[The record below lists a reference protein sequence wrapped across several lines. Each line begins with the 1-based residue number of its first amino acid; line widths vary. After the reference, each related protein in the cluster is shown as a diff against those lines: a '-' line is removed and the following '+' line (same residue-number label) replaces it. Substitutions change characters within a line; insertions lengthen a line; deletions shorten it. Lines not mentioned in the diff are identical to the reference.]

1 MVNETPVPNHISC
14 CVPFYNLMR
23 NHLKYGLGRNRLRY
37 TTSSLISA
45 YAYASYSIVTT
56 DGDGWFGKTV
66 FCRYYDKN
74 WVELLPIVQS
84 VVFPEY
90 TVHCCKHPH
99 ARFMSVSE
107 EMFDDV
113 NEKVPVLD
121 RSAVNSKYTLTFCL
135 APVYGKGSNWLL
147 LAELVEHY
155 KLQGVE
161 HSTSSTSV
169 FYFKDIDEYS
179 RELVESYVKSGEVET
194 VFLREEHDRAG
205 NEWQIAGVQDC
216 LHRNRHY
223 SRYSVFADLDE
234 RTMALGYSTLA
245 DYVLAAMSAEANVA
259 LLKFTARF
267 VLRTSKPPLTY
278 EGEKTLDEHLP
289 TLVFHNSTSLSPTHT
304 SGKSAVDCRRVLAMA
319 VHKSKSLFPGYKEV
333 MASSDKALIMHYR
346 SIDGG
351 QFRTRSLPILATF
364 GPFEMTYY
372 PEHLMRHLYANIKK
386 RLNIVY
392 GYRVRRK

>member
-1 MVNETPVPNHISC
+1 M
-14 CVPFYNLMR
+14 
-23 NHLKYGLGRNRLRY
+23 
-37 TTSSLISA
+37 
-45 YAYASYSIVTT
+45 
-56 DGDGWFGKTV
+56 V

-74 WVELLPIVQS
+74 WVELLPPVES

-90 TVHCCKHPH
+90 TVHCCKRSE

-107 EMFDDV
+107 ETFDAV
-113 NEKVPVLD
+113 NEMVPVLD
-121 RSAVNSKYTLTFCL
+121 RSAVKPKYTLTFCL

-161 HSTSSTSV
+161 HFY

-179 RELVESYVKSGEVET
+179 RELVESYVRSGEVET

-216 LHRNRHY
+216 LHRNRDY
-223 SRYSVFADLDE
+223 SRYSIFADLDE
-234 RTMALGYSTLA
+234 RIMALGNSTLA
-245 DYVLAAMSAEANVA
+245 DYVLAVMNAEANVA

-267 VLRTSKPPLTY
+267 ILRTSKLPSTY
-278 EGEKTLDEHLP
+278 EGEQTLIEHLP
-289 TLVFHNSTSLSPTHT
+289 TLVFHNTTSFSSTHSSC
-304 SGKSAVDCRRVLAMA
+304 KSIVDCRRVLAMG
-319 VHKSKSLFPGYKEV
+319 VHKSKSLFPGYKEA
-333 MASSDKALIMHYR
+333 MASTDKALIMHYR

-364 GPFEMTYY
+364 GPFQMTYY
-372 PEHLMRHLYANIKK
+372 PAHLMSQLYSNVMR
-386 RLNIVY
+386 RLSLVY
-392 GYRVRRK
+392 GYRARRN